1 LGVLFDWHPPRY
13 IPPHSTFFFFF
24 FFENQQEKER
34 KTKGDFDGSSSFT
47 IYDSSSSSSS
57 APFSLSRLC
66 CWDVYSNY
74 LALVWVQKKK
84 VRSYSI
90 D

>member
-47 IYDSSSSSSS
+47 IYDSSSS
-57 APFSLSRLC
+57 APFSLSSLLGCVQQLSGARLGT
-66 CWDVYSNY
+66 
-74 LALVWVQKKK
+74 KEEG
-84 VRSYSI
+84 
-90 D
+90 

>member
-13 IPPHSTFFFFF
+13 IPPT
-24 FFENQQEKER
+24 QP
-34 KTKGDFDGSSSFT
+34 SSSLKEEKTNKKKREKQKETLMAHHPSQFM
-47 IYDSSSSSSS
+47 ILLLLLL
-57 APFSLSRLC
+57 SLSRL

-74 LALVWVQKKK
+74 LVLVWVQKKK